1 LGSSV
6 DHELSGAAVGLYYDR
21 LRTIELERA
30 SARPAPRPA
39 AISRSR
45 EARAILL
52 RRWHARPFQ
61 VVTVSSNKGGVGKTT
76 LAANLAVY
84 LRALREDLP
93 ILIFGL
99 DDQSLLDR
107 MFALTNVEPAETV
120 ASALRVGN
128 LSTAIRSGQYGVH
141 YVPSDPCIAALK
153 DETPDILSLHDTLDR
168 TGWRGL
174 VIIDTKS
181 DLEVLTRNAIAASDL
196 TLVPICDDA
205 SLHEGEKV
213 FDLLDQWGIPRE
225 RARVVL
231 SMLDLRVRYPG
242 AASVHE
248 LLRSQLDARGLS
260 SFGSFLS
267 NSPKVQSLGTNPEG
281 HPLSILHGA
290 PRSLVNRQMRGVAQ
304 EVLDLLGVA
313 LERPSHPTPSR
324 PAPPPNTA
332 KRYLLGRRAPWR
344 QNEATDEAAVDR
356 LIAEIHT
363 ARAS

>member
-1 LGSSV
+1 M
-6 DHELSGAAVGLYYDR
+6 GLYYDR

-30 SARPAPRPA
+30 PARPAPRPA
-39 AISRSR
+39 VASRSR

-61 VVTVSSNKGGVGKTT
+61 VITVSSNKGGVGKTT

-107 MFALTNVEPAETV
+107 MFALTRVEPAETV
-120 ASALRVGN
+120 ASALRVGS
-128 LSTAIRSGQYGVH
+128 LSTAIRAGQYGVH

-153 DETPDILSLHDTLDR
+153 EEVSDILSLHATLDR

-196 TLVPICDDA
+196 TLVPISDDA

-213 FDLLDQWGIPRE
+213 FGLMDEWGIPRE

-231 SMLDLRVRYPG
+231 SMLDLRVRYAG

-248 LLRSQLDARGLS
+248 LLRSELQSRDLPSL
-260 SFGSFLS
+260 GSFLS
-267 NSPKVQSLGTNPEG
+267 SSPKVQSLGTNPEG
-281 HPLSILHGA
+281 HSLSILHGA
-290 PRSLVNRQMRGVAQ
+290 PRSLVNRQMRAVAQ
-304 EVLDLLGVA
+304 EVLGLLGTA
-313 LERPSHPTPSR
+313 IETPSKPAPAR
-324 PAPPPNTA
+324 PAAPPNTT
-332 KRYLLGRRAPWR
+332 KRYLLGRRSSLRTSEP
-344 QNEATDEAAVDR
+344 TDEGAVDR
-356 LIAEIHT
+356 LIGDIHS

>member
-1 LGSSV
+1 
-6 DHELSGAAVGLYYDR
+6 
-21 LRTIELERA
+21 
-30 SARPAPRPA
+30 
-39 AISRSR
+39 
-45 EARAILL
+45 
-52 RRWHARPFQ
+52 
-61 VVTVSSNKGGVGKTT
+61 VTVSSNKGGVGKST

-107 MFALTNVEPAETV
+107 MFALSNVEPAETV
-120 ASALRVGN
+120 ASALRVGS
-128 LSTAIRSGQYGVH
+128 LSTAIRPGQYGVH

-153 DETPDILSLHDTLDR
+153 DELANVLSLHDTLDR

-196 TLVPICDDA
+196 TLVPICDDT
-205 SLHEGEKV
+205 SLEEGEKV
-213 FDLLDQWGIPRE
+213 FGLLDEWGIPRE

-248 LLRSQLDARGLS
+248 LLRSELHDRDLPS
-260 SFGSFLS
+260 IESFLS
-267 NSPKVQSLGTNPEG
+267 NSPKVQALGTNPEG
-281 HPLSILHGA
+281 HSLSILHGA
-290 PRSLVNRQMRGVAQ
+290 PRSLVNRQMRAVAQ
-304 EVLDLLGVA
+304 EVLSLLGTA
-313 LERPSHPTPSR
+313 LEAPSRPAPTR
-324 PAPPPNTA
+324 PAPPPNAT
-332 KRYLLGRRAPWR
+332 KRYLLRRRTSWR
-344 QNEATDEAAVDR
+344 KNEPADEVAVDR
-356 LIAEIHT
+356 LIGEIHS

>member
-1 LGSSV
+1 
-6 DHELSGAAVGLYYDR
+6 VGLYYDK
-21 LRTIELERA
+21 LHAIELERVP
-30 SARPAPRPA
+30 ARPAPRPTVA
-39 AISRSR
+39 SRSR
-45 EARAILL
+45 EAREILL

-93 ILIFGL
+93 ILVFGL

-107 MFALTNVEPAETV
+107 MFALSNVEPAETV
-120 ASALRVGN
+120 ASALRVGS
-128 LSTAIRSGQYGVH
+128 LSTAIRPGQYGVH

-153 DETPDILSLHDTLDR
+153 DELANVLSLHDTLDR

-205 SLHEGEKV
+205 SLEEGEKV
-213 FDLLDQWGIPRE
+213 FGLLDEWGIPRE

-248 LLRSQLDARGLS
+248 LLRSELHDRDLPS
-260 SFGSFLS
+260 IESFLS
-267 NSPKVQSLGTNPEG
+267 NSPKVQALGTNPEG
-281 HPLSILHGA
+281 HSLSILHGA
-290 PRSLVNRQMRGVAQ
+290 PRSLVNRQMRAVAQ
-304 EVLDLLGVA
+304 EVLSLLGTA
-313 LERPSHPTPSR
+313 LEAPSRPAPTR
-324 PAPPPNTA
+324 PAPPPNAT
-332 KRYLLGRRAPWR
+332 KRYLLRRRTSWR
-344 QNEATDEAAVDR
+344 KNEPADEVAVDR
-356 LIAEIHT
+356 LIGEIHS